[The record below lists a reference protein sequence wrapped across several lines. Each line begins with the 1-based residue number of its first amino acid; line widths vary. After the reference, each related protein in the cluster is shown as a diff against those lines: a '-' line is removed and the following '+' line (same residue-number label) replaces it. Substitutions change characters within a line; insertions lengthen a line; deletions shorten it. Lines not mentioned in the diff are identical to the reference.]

1 MIGDDAIE
9 PGRQGRTNQ
18 WAMFLHLSL
27 LAGFVVPLAGF
38 VAPILIW
45 QLKKEELPDLDD
57 HGRVVVNWML
67 SQFIY
72 MTVSA
77 ILILILIGVPLFIAV
92 VVTGIVFP
100 IVGGIKA
107 NDGEVWPY
115 PLSITFLK

>member
-1 MIGDDAIE
+1 MIGDDAFE
-9 PGRQGRTNQ
+9 PGLQGRTNQ

-45 QLKKEELPDLDD
+45 QLKKEELPDLED
-57 HGRVVVNWML
+57 HGKVVINWML

-92 VVTGIVFP
+92 VVTGIDFP

-107 NDGEVWPY
+107 SEGELWPY
-115 PLSITFLK
+115 PLSIPFLK